1 MESMYH
7 YNVIN
12 YKFIHRAVSLDLDD
26 YFMTAYNEKWDDKLV
41 NNDFSKMWLWWRC
54 YIKVGFSCTQKDM
67 ID

>member
-12 YKFIHRAVSLDLDD
+12 YKFIHRDA

-41 NNDFSKMWLWWRC
+41 NNDFFGKNVIVDEDVRRFFVLLTKNLRYMLSW
-54 YIKVGFSCTQKDM
+54 
-67 ID
+67 